1 MNTKKITN
9 SSNDGSGTSL
19 AKAVWSSCRFAI
31 VGAILISMVMNIL
44 VLTGPFYMLQIYDR
58 VLPAHSLP
66 TLVAFSVLALVLFV
80 AHGFLDLVRTRL
92 MARLGSVLDM
102 KLADAA
108 FDRSTMRN
116 QAGDGSGYALRDL
129 AIVRQFLSGPAATGL
144 LDIPWLPF
152 YMGLI
157 FLLHPLIGWVAA
169 GSAMIFLIIAGLNEW
184 TSRKPAQFL
193 ELQSRSEE
201 QFVSDV
207 RANMDTVG
215 GMGMTP
221 DLRRHWNLAHAR
233 TIEGTQG
240 GSDRN
245 ASYAVVSRNL
255 RLITQSAILGL
266 GAYLTMQMELSS
278 GALIASSI
286 IFARALAPV
295 DQAVVHWRTILS
307 ARRCWKRISVMTLRG
322 PDLGEHT
329 ELRPPSRSL
338 AVSNVAVGT
347 QGSRKLILPNVS
359 FRVEAGDCLGVI
371 GASGAGKSSLLRA
384 LVGSSQTLSGE
395 IRIDGATLDQWSDKA
410 RAKHIGYLAQ
420 DVQLLDGTI
429 RQNISRFQKDVSSD
443 AVIAAAEMA
452 GVHDL
457 ILSLPDGYDTIVG
470 GAGFI
475 LSAGQ
480 KQRIGLARA
489 VYGMPF
495 LIVLDEPNAHLDRH
509 GEEALGIVLKNLR
522 AAGCIIIVAAH
533 RSAILSE
540 VNKMLL
546 LENGQPG
553 FFGSKENVLA
563 QLSAS
568 TRKQAERSFHVVSA

>member
-1 MNTKKITN
+1 MNMKTAN
-9 SSNDGSGTSL
+9 SSTLGAGTSL
-19 AKAVWSSCRFAI
+19 TKAAWSSCRFGI
-31 VGAILISMVMNIL
+31 GGAVLISVVMNVL

-66 TLVAFSVLALVLFV
+66 TLIAFSVIALVLFL
-80 AHGFLDLVRTRL
+80 AYGFLDLVRTRL

-102 KLADAA
+102 RFADAA
-108 FDRSTMRN
+108 FDRSTTRSHAN
-116 QAGDGSGYALRDL
+116 DGAGYALRDL
-129 AIVRQFLSGPAATGL
+129 AVVRQFLSGPAAVGL

-157 FLLHPLIGWVAA
+157 FLLHPLIGWVAT
-169 GSAMIFLIIAGLNEW
+169 GSAVIFLLIAGLNEW
-184 TSRKPAQFL
+184 TSRKPAQIA
-193 ELQSRSEE
+193 ELQARSEE

-215 GMGMTP
+215 GMGMVA
-221 DLRRHWNLAHAR
+221 DLRRHWNLAHVRA
-233 TIEGTQG
+233 IESTQG

-245 ASYAVVSRNL
+245 ASFAVVSRNL
-255 RLITQSAILGL
+255 RLIMQSAILGL

-286 IFARALAPV
+286 IFARALSPV
-295 DQAVVHWRTILS
+295 DQAVAHWRTILA
-307 ARRCWKRISVMTLRG
+307 ARRCWKRLSALTLR
-322 PDLGEHT
+322 DSDFDERT

-338 AVSNVAVGT
+338 AVSSIAVGA

-359 FRVEAGDCLGVI
+359 FRVEAGDCVGVI

-384 LVGSSQTLSGE
+384 LVGSAQTLSGE
-395 IRIDGATLDQWSDKA
+395 IRIDGATLDQWSEAA

-420 DVQLLDGTI
+420 DVQLLDGSI
-429 RQNISRFQKDVSSD
+429 RQNISRFQNNAPSE

-452 GVHDL
+452 GVHNL
-457 ILSLPDGYDTIVG
+457 ILSLPDGYDTLVG
-470 GAGFI
+470 ANGFT

-480 KQRIGLARA
+480 KQRLGLARA
-489 VYGMPF
+489 VYGRPF

-509 GEEALGIVLKNLR
+509 GEEALGVVLHNLR
-522 AAGCIIIVAAH
+522 TAGSIVVVAAH

-553 FFGSKENVLA
+553 LFGSKDDVLA
-563 QLSAS
+563 QLAANA
-568 TRKQAERSFHVVSA
+568 RKQVERGLHVVGA

>member
-1 MNTKKITN
+1 MNLKIAN
-9 SSNDGSGTSL
+9 SSNLGAGTTL
-19 AKAVWSSCRFAI
+19 MKAAWSTCRLGIA
-31 VGAILISMVMNIL
+31 GAVLISVAMNVL

-66 TLVAFSVLALVLFV
+66 TLVAFSALALMLFI
-80 AHGFLDLVRTRL
+80 AYGFLDLIRTRL
-92 MARLGSVLDM
+92 MARLGSVIDM
-102 KLADAA
+102 KFADAA
-108 FDRSTMRN
+108 FDRSTMRS
-116 QAGDGSGYALRDL
+116 QPGDGAGYALRDL
-129 AIVRQFLSGPAATGL
+129 AVVRQFLSGPAAVGL

-152 YMGLI
+152 YMALI
-157 FLLHPLIGWVAA
+157 FLLHPLIGWVAT
-169 GSAMIFLIIAGLNEW
+169 GSAVIFLVIAGLNEW
-184 TSRKPAQFL
+184 TSRKPAQFA

-207 RANMDTVG
+207 RSNMDTVD
-215 GMGMTP
+215 GMGMAP
-221 DLRRHWNLAHAR
+221 NLRRHWNLAHAR
-233 TIEGTQG
+233 TIESTQG

-255 RLITQSAILGL
+255 RLIMQSTILGL

-295 DQAVVHWRTILS
+295 DQAVAHWRTILT
-307 ARRCWKRISVMTLRG
+307 ARRCWKRLSALTLRG
-322 PDLGEHT
+322 PDLSDRT

-338 AVSNVAVGT
+338 AVSNIAVGT
-347 QGSRKLILPNVS
+347 QGSRKLLLPNVS

-395 IRIDGATLDQWSDKA
+395 IRIDGATLDQWSEAA

-429 RQNISRFQKDVSSD
+429 RQNISRFQKDVSSE

-457 ILSLPDGYDTIVG
+457 ILSLQDGYDTLVG
-470 GAGFI
+470 ANGFA

-480 KQRIGLARA
+480 KQRLGLARA

-509 GEEALGIVLKNLR
+509 GEDALAVVLHNLR
-522 AAGCIIIVAAH
+522 AAGSIVIVAAH

-553 FFGSKENVLA
+553 VFGSKEDVLA
-563 QLSAS
+563 QLAANV
-568 TRKQAERSFHVVSA
+568 RKQAERGLHVVGA